1 MAALQTALE
10 VDALAE
16 AVIRTW
22 LTCCASLSL
31 QDIGPYVGPISAALV
46 RRWNSLDSLSRE
58 LAGRILNYMTDPD
71 QAEVGNYLDDI
82 ASLDACS
89 DLAPLAERLKNLKA
103 RWSPLKTLEK
113 ILDRCVS
120 ENIIVASQ
128 ALSELLS
135 FMTSQWEL
143 MRKYTSGDVFHPVIG
158 KIARVLFVAA
168 SRDGESWESLR
179 LLAFQAIG
187 TLGALDP
194 DRFDMK
200 LQDNTFVVLH
210 NFNDDGE
217 SYRFAV
223 HLIRDVLVGAF
234 RSTSD
239 TRYQKDLGFAIQE
252 LLKFCG
258 FTLDLVTNQ
267 GTSVSLKIRKRWDDL
282 PKDILEI
289 ITPLLKDHLQLNYV
303 SHNSRVQCPIYSTV
317 PTYREWIQQWSGHL
331 IQTLS
336 KSPAGKI
343 FNGFRLAV
351 RNKDVDVA
359 RHLLPHL
366 ALGVLTSG
374 EEGERQNIRLEILAI
389 LEDQANPASEQS
401 ADKRILC
408 AQVRGHQYRFWSMPL
423 SHCLYQ

>member
-1 MAALQTALE
+1 MMAALQTALE
-10 VDALAE
+10 INVLAE

-22 LTCCASLSL
+22 WTCCTFLSIR
-31 QDIGPYVGPISAALV
+31 DIGPYVGPISAALI
-46 RRWNSLDSLSRE
+46 RQWNSLNPLCRE
-58 LAGRILNYMTDPD
+58 LAGKILDHMITSD
-71 QAEVGNYLDDI
+71 QAEAGDFGEDI
-82 ASLDACS
+82 ASLDACP
-89 DLAPLAERLKNLKA
+89 DLAHLADRLRRLKE
-103 RWSPLKTLEK
+103 RWTPLKTLEK
-113 ILDRCVS
+113 ILDRCIS

-143 MRKYTSGDVFHPVIG
+143 MRKYTSGDVFHPIIG

-168 SRDGESWESLR
+168 SRDGENWESLR
-179 LLAFQAIG
+179 LLSFQAIG

-210 NFNDDGE
+210 NFNDDAE
-217 SYRFAV
+217 SFRFAI

-258 FTLDLVTNQ
+258 FTLDLVNNQ
-267 GTSVSLKIRKRWDDL
+267 GPSVPLKIRKRWDDL

-289 ITPLLKDHLQLNYV
+289 ITPLLKDHLQLNHV
-303 SHNSRVQCPIYSTV
+303 SHNSRVRCPIYSTV
-317 PTYREWIQQWSGHL
+317 STYREWIQQWSSHL
-331 IQTLS
+331 IQNLS

-343 FNGFRLAV
+343 FNGFCLAV

-359 RHLLPHL
+359 RHILPHL
-366 ALGVLTSG
+366 ALSVLISG
-374 EEGERQNIRLEILAI
+374 EEAERQNIRLEILAI
-389 LEDQANPASEQS
+389 LEDQANPTLDQS
-401 ADKRILC
+401 ADKRLLC
-408 AQVRGHQYRFWSMPL
+408 AQVGGP
-423 SHCLYQ
+423 